1 MQLSTISPLLLSV
14 ARYSDKQ
21 HSSVI
26 WSGIEKPAWWQ
37 RRTTGSSTAF
47 RHPLRGRR
55 NFARNDRDWGCHNS
69 VRVSLASTLLFAT
82 CLLTPL
88 LTAQMPVRAVA
99 PTHSPSSGNRFLSP
113 GVDAGD
119 YLYISG
125 QGSRRADGTVPST
138 FDAQLRQA
146 LDNVK
151 AVVES
156 AGLTL
161 ENVVYVQVYLTDIS
175 SYSEMN
181 RVFGEYFPKTA
192 PARAVLGV
200 YALPDPPV
208 EINAVA
214 VRNLEGRRVIHP
226 RTFST
231 AESASPG
238 ILTHDRLF
246 ISSMAGVDP
255 ATGKVPD
262 DPAAQVDLALD
273 RMQAVLKTAGLE
285 MSHVVFVHPYLTSE
299 IPTRVMNERY
309 ARRFEFGN
317 TPGRATIQ
325 VSSLPGG
332 AHIEYTGVA
341 VRDLQQRKTVRPKNM
356 PPSPTASPCVFAGDT
371 LYCSAKSGFIPGPHG
386 GVYATTT
393 QHQLRQT
400 MRNLLDN
407 LEEAGMDFS
416 QVVATNV
423 YLDNLADAPTF
434 NEVYGQY
441 FGPIMPSS
449 TTIQQIAPAERKA
462 DQNDHYPDLEQVSL
476 IAVRRP
482 AH

>member
-1 MQLSTISPLLLSV
+1 MFVSEP
-14 ARYSDKQ
+14 ACR
-21 HSSVI
+21 
-26 WSGIEKPAWWQ
+26 IEKPAWWQ
-37 RRTTGSSTAF
+37 RRTTGSSIAF
-47 RHPLRGRR
+47 RHPLRGR
-55 NFARNDRDWGCHNS
+55 NFARNDTDWGCNNI
-69 VRVSLASTLLFAT
+69 VRVSLASNLLFAM

-99 PTHSPSSGNRFLSP
+99 PAHSPSSGNRFLSP

-125 QGSRRADGTVPST
+125 QGSRRADGTMPST

-151 AVVES
+151 AVAES
-156 AGLTL
+156 AGLTI
-161 ENVVYVQVYLTDIS
+161 ENVVYAQVYLTDIS
-175 SYSEMN
+175 SYSEMD

-226 RTFST
+226 PTFST

-273 RMQAVLKTAGLE
+273 RMQAVVITAGLE
-285 MSHVVFVHPYLTSE
+285 MSHVVFVNPYLTSE

-341 VRDLQQRKTVRPKNM
+341 VRDLQQRKAVRPKNM

-407 LEEAGMDFS
+407 LEEAGIDFS
-416 QVVATNV
+416 QVVATSV

-449 TTIQQIAPAERKA
+449 TTVQQIAPAERKA
-462 DQNDHYPDLEQVSL
+462 DQNDQYPDLEQVSL

>member
-1 MQLSTISPLLLSV
+1 MRLSTIARHLGLSLLL
-14 ARYSDKQ
+14 
-21 HSSVI
+21 
-26 WSGIEKPAWWQ
+26 
-37 RRTTGSSTAF
+37 
-47 RHPLRGRR
+47 
-55 NFARNDRDWGCHNS
+55 
-69 VRVSLASTLLFAT
+69 AS
-82 CLLTPL
+82 L
-88 LTAQMPVRAVA
+88 LTAQGGVRAVA
-99 PTHSPSSGNRFLSP
+99 PAQSPSSGNPFLSA

-125 QGSRRADGTVPST
+125 QGPRRADATVPSG
-138 FDAQLRQA
+138 FGPQFRQA
-146 LDNVK
+146 LENVK
-151 AVVES
+151 AILES

-161 ENVVYVQVYLTDIS
+161 ENVVYVHVYLIDIG

-181 RVFGEYFPKTA
+181 RVFGEYFPKTP

-200 YALPDPPV
+200 SALPDPPV
-208 EINAVA
+208 QINAVA
-214 VRNLEGRRVIHP
+214 VRNLEGRKAVYP
-226 RTFST
+226 ANYSKDEF
-231 AESASPG
+231 ASPG
-238 ILTHDRLF
+238 MLTHDRLF
-246 ISSMAGVDP
+246 ISSMAGIDP

-273 RMQAVLKTAGLE
+273 RMQAVVKAAGLE
-285 MSHVVFVHPYLTSE
+285 MSHVVFVNPYLTADV
-299 IPTRVMNERY
+299 PTRIMNERY
-309 ARRFEFGN
+309 AKRFEFGN

-325 VSSLPGG
+325 VASLPGG

-341 VRDLQQRKTVRPKNM
+341 VRDLRQRKAIRPKNM

-393 QHQLRQT
+393 QHQARQT

-423 YLDNLADAPTF
+423 YLDNMADASAF
-434 NEVYGQY
+434 SEVYGQY
-441 FGPIMPSS
+441 FGPIMPAS
-449 TTIQQIAPAERKA
+449 TMVQQIAPAERKA
-462 DQNDHYPDLEQVSL
+462 DQNDSYPDLEQVSL
-476 IAVRRP
+476 IAVRGKT